1 MRPEASN
8 RNSCHTSGV
17 ILTCYVD
24 GHKWFRSVPV
34 TEETAEQGSTGID
47 CDADAGARDAARFA
61 LPVRRNRRAN

>member
-1 MRPEASN
+1 MPPEASN
-8 RNSCHTSGV
+8 RNSCRTSGV

-34 TEETAEQGSTGID
+34 TEETTGQGSGSLD
-47 CDADAGARDAARFA
+47 CDADARSRDAARFA